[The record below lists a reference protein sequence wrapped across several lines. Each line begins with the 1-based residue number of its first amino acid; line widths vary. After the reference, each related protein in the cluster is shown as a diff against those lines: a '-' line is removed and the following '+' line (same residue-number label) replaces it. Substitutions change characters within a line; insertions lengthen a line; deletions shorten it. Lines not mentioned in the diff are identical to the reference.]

1 VVPPCFYASA
11 YHLTDYGFRPV
22 LVVTYCWNR
31 AFLAMLN
38 EKLNQSRITGPLL
51 SAEVIFWS

>member
-1 VVPPCFYASA
+1 
-11 YHLTDYGFRPV
+11 V